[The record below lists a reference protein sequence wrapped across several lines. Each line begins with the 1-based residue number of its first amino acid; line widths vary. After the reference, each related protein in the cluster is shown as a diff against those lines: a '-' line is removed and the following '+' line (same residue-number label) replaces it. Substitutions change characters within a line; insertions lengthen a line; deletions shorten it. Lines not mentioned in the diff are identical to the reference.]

1 MGLFVGGAPLE
12 IDYSLALTS
21 NAYKSASQLRNIK
34 VCTTNENYL
43 HKRKDETTSLKFD
56 GKLDTS
62 SPTTSQTELDK
73 KQFIHALRDLV
84 QRFGLQTFFYMPN
97 SNLTGMISV
106 VTDSH
111 LVTLEAVIKEYKDRL
126 TEPPP
131 VYSRAVDGSITTI
144 ELASSTSARFRSYD
158 EYERNDIALSR
169 LAVECLIS
177 ETLRGEV
184 ETRFEHDPLFH
195 EYAGQVYYM
204 MILEVVNASTT
215 HDIDAAS
222 KAFDAL
228 SLASFPGE
236 NINKFSTEAL
246 RLIHIMRGAYA
257 LPYQLGSKLLSKVDN
272 TQSTYFNQQV
282 HDLKKV
288 ARSMEIAHGC
298 LRDPKLLESA
308 SDYKTH
314 GPIPLCSS
322 LQREYGE
329 LKKTNEWPAL
339 SSTLPEGNYTPG
351 PRRCFRCNSPNHLLP
366 DCPVPSEDT
375 PATDNTPSAG
385 ARSGRNGGTGSR
397 TGNGSNPPPSS
408 GAPSP
413 GASGASVPGAVWKY
427 IKPANLDQEIMMN
440 GHSYFYC
447 AKCRCTRT
455 NKTGFYNRTHPTS
468 QHVAGAGLGAASRAA
483 DVSNPAAPGST
494 PSAPNSSDANL
505 SPVDDDNDSADSA
518 SVDADPDGFTF
529 HGGAYCSEVNDSAWM
544 ASISTSSDEDLVPT
558 AEAPKL
564 SPVAL
569 CNLSTLASPSS
580 SLTATSAA
588 ASNLEEISVEGIK
601 LLPPAAIPTVLDV
614 PQTTHEATAWIKSS
628 PHTPSDNGMVR
639 ATLALEAYS
648 LPRQSSWPR
657 NVISSLPGYTLFDD
671 KSIEVGILP
680 GPCHCTICGKLG
692 DYKSNCVSCHGTHLY
707 HDDSDYEQPYLSDSD
722 EDKSKTTSSY
732 FYLPTSEQFYFDC
745 YTSLP
750 DEIFYDCQ
758 SNAFRPATTVPK
770 SSSAP
775 SRVPSSTTFAPSSV
789 LSSPFLPCLLTGLS
803 HLLLLL
809 STLVWDT
816 IYLFQD
822 PSSPIQPYLHRR
834 TRRALSRRRSQPLR
848 AFPSRWMLL
857 SYFALSP
864 TFLQLPFPSLG
875 FAKAFSDT
883 SGRVAH
889 LHQLVEFSPGVHLQ
903 FHGIRLRELQSF
915 LAPDS
920 SATTDTTTSYS
931 QNDVHFF
938 DSFQSI
944 SEMEGDDFFDALE
957 EPHFL
962 ESTFDWL
969 DLPSLTDP
977 HRHIW
982 ADHQYSSDDL
992 SNPTVSAQANSALL
1006 PPTLGNVDLYPAG
1019 TLPSSFPVIFDS
1031 GASLAISPS
1040 SHDFV
1045 GPIIPLPDD
1054 RRLGG
1059 MAGGMPIAGIGK
1071 IAWTFQTPKGNLTV
1085 HSKCY
1090 HVPNAGARLLSP
1102 QRLFSAAHGVS
1113 GSFNC
1118 AENSATLTFD
1128 GVGSINVPYDSNN
1141 HLPISLAKNLTGV
1154 QANLTILDESNQN
1167 LTPSQKLLL
1176 LWHVKFGHKS
1186 FATIQRLLRQSPF
1199 GAESFKGASR
1209 CSIPRCEV
1217 CEHAKAHR
1225 RSTKGSIQRVNPDTD
1240 GSIRS
1245 NCLTAGASV
1254 SVDHFESR
1262 LKGRTLTSYGR
1273 DSSDKYVGG
1282 CIFVDHMSGYI
1293 HVEPQLG
1300 FSGSETIRAK
1310 QNYERMALNHG
1321 LLIESYLCDNGIFKG
1336 KAFVR
1341 HLQEHNQKVHY
1352 CGVNAHHKN
1361 AVAERSI
1368 RTVSECARA
1377 LLLHSALRWK
1387 NGPITSDLWP
1397 FAVEHACYLYNRCPD
1412 SSNSCPADRFLGS
1425 VLPRH
1430 KFKDLH
1436 TWGCPVYVL
1445 DPKLQ
1450 QGRKL
1455 PRWEP
1460 RARRG
1465 VFLGYSS
1472 VHSSDVP
1479 LILNLTTG
1487 SISPQYHVVFDDTFS
1502 TVVSLSAEEEP
1513 PPFWNEVDLDEYVSR
1528 VHLDEDTPATLS
1540 EEWLTPSELEERRRS
1555 STRSQQIRQSFTTT
1569 PASLEES
1576 TANLE
1581 EPTIPNSTPS
1591 DTPTSRTKSVRFS
1604 DTPTVTTPTTLPT
1617 DTSNSLPAPST
1628 LPSST
1633 PNSESGVSSTSSPR
1647 RSTRSTKGTFQST
1660 KYVPVFLSSI
1670 LDPTRTHHESE
1681 LAYLAD
1687 LSTDFDTE
1695 EYHCTDPRAYAA
1707 KHKINDP
1714 DMPTYTNALS
1724 GPHAEEYMAAMKK
1737 EVKQL
1742 IKQKTWTAMHRK
1754 NVPTTSKGQSR
1765 PILKGTWAFKLKR
1778 LPDGSP
1784 SKFKARYCVRG
1795 DLQREGIDYF
1805 ETYAPVVQ
1813 WSTVRL
1819 LLTLILSN
1827 NWTTKQVDYTNAF
1840 AQATLNE
1847 EVYIESPR
1855 GFSRGDGKGVL
1866 KLNNSLYG
1874 LKQAPKTFFDKLRD
1888 GLIERGFTQSIL
1900 DPCLFMKKDMIC
1912 VIYVDDTIFA
1922 GPDSVAIDKL
1932 IKSLG
1937 IKKEDQV
1944 HSFELRDEGEVG
1956 DFLGIRI
1963 ERGSHGNFELT
1974 QTGLI
1979 EKVLKESKMLDSKS
1993 TVKTPA
1999 STTPLG
2005 IDKDGDPFN
2014 ESWEYP
2020 VVVGMLMFL
2029 AQNTRPDIAYA
2040 VHQCARFTHNPKD
2053 SHAIAIKRILRYLN
2067 GTRTGGMTLQPTG
2080 DLQVDCYVDADFAGL
2095 WNVEDDQ
2102 NPLCVKSRSGYLI
2115 TFMNCPLLWTSK
2127 LQTQIALSTMES
2139 EYIALSQSMRELIGV
2154 REVLK
2159 EIYLIVL
2166 KDSASFNKVKYTTH
2180 AKTFGCLPSSIVHED
2195 NESCLRFAT
2204 VPKMSPRT
2212 KHIALPYHFFRS
2224 KVANKE
2230 IIVKGIDTNNQLAD
2244 QFTKGL
2250 PQDKFLRDRK
2260 ILLGW

>member
-12 IDYSLALTS
+12 IDYSLASTS

-62 SPTTSQTELDK
+62 SSSTSKTELDK

-111 LVTLEAVIKEYKDRL
+111 LVTLEAVIQEHKDRL
-126 TEPPP
+126 NDPLP
-131 VYSRAVDGSITTI
+131 VFSRAVDGSLTTT
-144 ELASSTSARFRSYD
+144 ELASSTSARFRCYD

-204 MILEVVNASTT
+204 MVLEVVNASTT

-222 KAFDAL
+222 KAFDTL
-228 SLASFPGE
+228 SLDTFPGE

-339 SSTLPEGNYTPG
+339 SSTLPEGNYSSS
-351 PRRCFRCNSPNHLLP
+351 PRRCFRCNSPDHLMP
-366 DCPVPSEDT
+366 DCPVP
-375 PATDNTPSAG
+375 ADNANAHDNGSSASG
-385 ARSGRNGGTGSR
+385 SGGRTGGGGRNSGRPD
-397 TGNGSNPPPSS
+397 NGSSSTITPPPS
-408 GAPSP
+408 GSP
-413 GASGASVPGAVWKY
+413 ASASTPNSSLIPGAVWKY
-427 IKPANLDQEIMMN
+427 IKPANLDQEITMN
-440 GHSYFYC
+440 GNQYWYC

-468 QHVAGAGLGAASRAA
+468 QHVAGAGLGATSRAA
-483 DVSNPAAPGST
+483 AASTSGTASESSSAAPGQADS
-494 PSAPNSSDANL
+494 NL
-505 SPVDDDNDSADSA
+505 SPVEEETDSADSA
-518 SVDADPDGFTF
+518 SVDADPDGFSF

-544 ASISTSSDEDLVPT
+544 TSVSTSSDEDLVPPIV
-558 AEAPKL
+558 APHL
-564 SPVAL
+564 SAAVAS
-569 CNLSTLASPSS
+569 CNLSSVASS
-580 SLTATSAA
+580 SASATCAA
-588 ASNLEEISVEGIK
+588 DSILKETSEDIKISPIATV
-601 LLPPAAIPTVLDV
+601 PTVLNV
-614 PQTTHEATAWIKSS
+614 PQTMQEASTWIKSS

-639 ATLALEAYS
+639 ASLALEAYS
-648 LPRQSSWPR
+648 LPRHSSWPR
-657 NVISSLPGYTLFDD
+657 NVVSSIPGYTLYDD
-671 KSIEVGILP
+671 RSIEVGTLP
-680 GPCHCTICGKLG
+680 GPCHCTNCGDLG
-692 DYKSNCVSCHGTHLY
+692 DYKSDCITCHGTHLY
-707 HDDSDYEQPYLSDSD
+707 HDDSDYEHPYLSDSD
-722 EDKSKTTSSY
+722 DNKTKTTSSY
-732 FYLPTSEQFYFDC
+732 FYLSTSTEPFYFDSLS
-745 YTSLP
+745 TLP
-750 DEIFYDCQ
+750 DESQSSPVFYDCLGDDFC
-758 SNAFRPATTVPK
+758 STKTV
-770 SSSAP
+770 STSFSARSSALTP
-775 SRVPSSTTFAPSSV
+775 TFAPSSAP
-789 LSSPFLPCLLTGLS
+789 STNLLTCFVSGLS
-803 HLLLLL
+803 HLLLFI
-809 STLVWDT
+809 STLCWDT
-816 IYLFQD
+816 IYLYKD
-822 PSSPIQPYLHRR
+822 PSSPVQPYLSRK
-834 TRRALSRRRSQPLR
+834 TRRSLSRRRELPLR
-848 AFPSRWMLL
+848 AFPSRWLLL

-864 TFLQLPFPSLG
+864 AFLQYPFPSLG
-875 FAKAFSDT
+875 ITNAVNDT
-883 SGRVAH
+883 FYRVEQ
-889 LHQLVEFSPGVHLQ
+889 LHQLVEFSPGVHMQ
-903 FHGIRLRELQSF
+903 FHGLRLQELQSLSTSTLEPSIDEITSSSHTSDHF
-915 LAPDS
+915 LDS
-920 SATTDTTTSYS
+920 YQT
-931 QNDVHFF
+931 
-938 DSFQSI
+938 I
-944 SEMEGDDFFDALE
+944 LEMEGDDFFDALE
-957 EPHFL
+957 EPH
-962 ESTFDWL
+962 STDATFDWL
-969 DLPSLTDP
+969 NLSSMISP
-977 HRHIW
+977 HKHIW
-982 ADHQYSSDDL
+982 ADHQYYSDDL
-992 SNPTVSAQANSALL
+992 SNPVISAQANSALL
-1006 PPTLGNVDLYPAG
+1006 PPTLGEVDLYPAG

-1040 SHDFV
+1040 SQDFV

-1090 HVPNAGARLLSP
+1090 HVPDAGARLLSP
-1102 QRLFSAAHGVS
+1102 QRLFSSAHGVS
-1113 GSFNC
+1113 GSFTC
-1118 AENSATLTFD
+1118 AEKSAILNFE
-1128 GVGSINVPYDSNN
+1128 GVGSINVNYDPNN
-1141 HLPISLAKNLTGV
+1141 HLPISLAKNLARV

-1176 LWHVKFGHKS
+1176 LWHGRFGHKS
-1186 FATIQRLLRQSPF
+1186 FSTIQRLLRQSPF
-1199 GAESFKGASR
+1199 GSESFKGASR

-1225 RSTKGSIQRVNPDTD
+1225 RGTKGSKQRVNPDTD

-1262 LKGRTLTSYGR
+1262 LQGRTLTSYGR

-1310 QNYERMALNHG
+1310 QNFERMALNHG

-1387 NGPITSDLWP
+1387 DGPINSDLWP

-1412 SSNSCPADRFLGS
+1412 SSNSCPADRFLGT

-1430 KFKDLH
+1430 KFKELH

-1450 QGRKL
+1450 QGQKL

-1502 TVVSLSAEEEP
+1502 TVISLSLEEDP
-1513 PPFWNEVDLDEYVSR
+1513 PEFWNDVDLDDYVSR
-1528 VHLDEDTPATLS
+1528 IHLDEDTPATLAD
-1540 EEWLTPSELEERRRS
+1540 EWLTPSELEERRRS
-1555 STRSQQIRQSFTTT
+1555 STRSQQIRQSFPVTAPLEEPPNTSV
-1569 PASLEES
+1569 SLEES
-1576 TANLE
+1576 KT
-1581 EPTIPNSTPS
+1581 PSSPPS
-1591 DTPTSRTKSVRFS
+1591 DTPTSRAKVVSFS
-1604 DTPTVTTPTTLPT
+1604 DTTTATTPTTLP
-1617 DTSNSLPAPST
+1617 SV
-1628 LPSST
+1628 T
-1633 PNSESGVSSTSSPR
+1633 PNAGTGVSSTSSPR
-1647 RSTRSTKGTFQST
+1647 RSTRVTKGTFQST

-1724 GPHAEEYMAAMKK
+1724 GPHSEEYMAAMKK

-1742 IKQKTWTAMHRK
+1742 IKQKTWTAIHRK
-1754 NVPTTSKGQSR
+1754 DVPTTDTGQSR
-1765 PILKGTWAFKLKR
+1765 PILRGTWAFKLKR

-1888 GLIERGFTQSIL
+1888 GLLERGFTQSIL

-1912 VIYVDDTIFA
+1912 VIYVDDTIIA
-1922 GPDSVAIDKL
+1922 GPDSVAIDEL

-1963 ERGSHGNFELT
+1963 ERGSQGNFELT

-1979 EKVLKESKMLDSKS
+1979 DKVLKESKMSDSKS

-2020 VVVGMLMFL
+2020 VIVGMLMFL

-2053 SHAIAIKRILRYLN
+2053 SHAIAVKRILRYLN
-2067 GTRTGGMTLQPTG
+2067 GTRTGGMSLRPTG

-2095 WNVEDDQ
+2095 WKVEDDQ
-2102 NPLCVKSRSGYLI
+2102 DPLCVKSRSGYLI

-2159 EIYLIVL
+2159 EIYEIVL
-2166 KDSASFNKVKYTTH
+2166 KDSASFKKVQYTTH
-2180 AKTFGCLPSSIVHED
+2180 AKTFGSLPSSIVHED

-2230 IIVKGIDTNNQLAD
+2230 IQVRGIDTNNQLAD